1 MSYHS
6 CQSGRGRRPASL
18 LWADVMRLTSNRH
31 SSRFVE
37 FLTQL
42 IATLAVVTLTG
53 CSVARTNKDGTF
65 ELLILHN
72 NDMHAKFEQT
82 SQLSGVCT
90 EADRNAGKCYGGFA
104 RVAYLVKQA
113 RKAAQTGEGPP
124 VLYLNA
130 GDTYTGSPWFAQY
143 KWKIAAEFI
152 NALQPDAVSLGNH
165 EFDDGV
171 EGVIPFIRNVTMP
184 VLAANL
190 ILTKVPELKQEPNL
204 RNTIIITINNI
215 QIGIIGYL
223 TPDTKF
229 MAQHNDVEYEDEVV
243 AIRREVKKLKE
254 ENVKII
260 IALGHSGLTKDLQ
273 IAKEVDDLDLVIGGH
288 SNTFLSNEKTSEI
301 PEVSKGPYPMIVK
314 QRSGRLVRVV
324 QAYAFT
330 KYLGKLHII
339 FDNNGEIIRS
349 DGNPVL
355 LNQIVPEDPDVLKL
369 VNQYRKVSEEK
380 RLHDVVG
387 TSMVQLDGEQC
398 RVRECNIGNLI
409 ATAALNYTKE
419 YHQREYPNVNIAVI
433 QGGKIRGS
441 IVQKEKPFVIRIDDW
456 LTAFP
461 FTDNLTILSM
471 NGSTLRRALEH
482 SVTNWT
488 TIDSPGQ
495 FLQFDGMEVVY
506 DLSKPNGHRVVKAK
520 AICSNCGQ
528 YKPVDIKD
536 YYEYEI
542 LIGQFL
548 ADGGDGFSIFSTLPR
563 KDLPYNE
570 IYCILNYTRKY
581 SPLNPKLT
589 GRIVLLNEE
598 TIENQLPSSVSRL
611 LEHSLMIYFCVF
623 ILCIR
628 QYVFTKILD

>member
-1 MSYHS
+1 
-6 CQSGRGRRPASL
+6 
-18 LWADVMRLTSNRH
+18 
-31 SSRFVE
+31 
-37 FLTQL
+37 
-42 IATLAVVTLTG
+42 
-53 CSVARTNKDGTF
+53 
-65 ELLILHN
+65 
-72 NDMHAKFEQT
+72 
-82 SQLSGVCT
+82 
-90 EADRNAGKCYGGFA
+90 
-104 RVAYLVKQA
+104 
-113 RKAAQTGEGPP
+113 
-124 VLYLNA
+124 
-130 GDTYTGSPWFAQY
+130 
-143 KWKIAAEFI
+143 
-152 NALQPDAVSLGNH
+152 
-165 EFDDGV
+165 
-171 EGVIPFIRNVTMP
+171 MP

-190 ILTKVPELKQEPNL
+190 ILTEVPELKQEPNL

-330 KYLGKLHII
+330 KYLGNLHII

-355 LNQIVPEDPDVLKL
+355 LNQRVPEDPDVLKL

>member
-1 MSYHS
+1 M
-6 CQSGRGRRPASL
+6 
-18 LWADVMRLTSNRH
+18 
-31 SSRFVE
+31 E

-42 IATLAVVTLTG
+42 IATLAVMSLTG

-90 EADRNAGKCYGGFA
+90 EADMNAGKCYGGFA
-104 RVAYLVKQA
+104 RVAYLVKQT

-215 QIGIIGYL
+215 QMGIIGYL

-488 TIDSPGQ
+488 TIDSPRQ